1 MRHQLS
7 KLVKKRSTKSERVFA
22 ELLKSAHILF
32 KTKVKIAERERDF
45 VIGTVVVEIN
55 GHAQDEEKNNELVRL
70 GYTPIHFSN
79 DEILNNRESITKILH
94 DYKIETKW
102 TR

>member
-7 KLVKKRSTKSERVFA
+7 KLVKKQSTKSERVFA
-22 ELLKSAHILF
+22 ELLKSARIRF
-32 KTKVKIAERERDF
+32 QAKVMIAGKERDF
-45 VIGTVVVEIN
+45 VIGNKVIEIN

-79 DEILNNRESITKILH
+79 DEILNNRDSI
-94 DYKIETKW
+94 IEIIK
-102 TR
+102 